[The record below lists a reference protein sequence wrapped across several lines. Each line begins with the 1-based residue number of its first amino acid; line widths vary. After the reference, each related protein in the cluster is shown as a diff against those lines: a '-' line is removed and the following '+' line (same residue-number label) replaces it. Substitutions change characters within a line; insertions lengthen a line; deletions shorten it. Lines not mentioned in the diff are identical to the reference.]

1 MIDKSEIYK
10 WWKLFKDE
18 KDLVEIRILGKRSFS
33 GYYKNIDNLIR
44 DVEKFDND
52 PELQIYYTLNYINE
66 GCYGRAQNEKIA
78 MSPKSTTNDTDIIGR
93 KFVLID
99 LDPKRTTN
107 VNSSNE
113 ELQLARRKA
122 ADIYKFLLANGFN
135 EPIVCCSGNGFHI
148 NIPCRIG
155 VSEETDNLIKRFL
168 LALSMLFSDDK
179 VEVDEKV
186 FNRARIS
193 KLYGTTAKKGANIPE
208 RPWRMSKIL
217 KYPDE
222 IKPVDIE
229 YFKKIADMYPEDEIK
244 PSSDN
249 NYSKEKFDLVSFL
262 DNHDIKYRVQSIA
275 GGRKYILEHCVFNP
289 DHKNKDAVIFQRDNG
304 AISYVCLHNSCS
316 HYTWKDVRLK
326 FEPNAY
332 DKKDYKEFQYKQRYY
347 GQIEVPFEPV
357 KETEEKGKKWLSFK
371 DIKTTKI
378 SDVTAIPT
386 GFTTLDRA
394 IKGLLL
400 GEVTLLSGIN
410 GSGKSSLLNI
420 VMINAIQRGFKT
432 ACFSGELTPE
442 NMKRW
447 MFLPTAGKQY
457 SIKDPNHDNVYD
469 VDDRVVERIEDWFEG
484 KFFLFNN
491 DYGNRYEQILSDI
504 KEIITEK
511 GVRLLVIDNLMAV
524 NLGEKGDK
532 NDRQKNFILEV
543 VEMAKKY
550 QVHIIIV
557 AHPRKES
564 GNQTLLRK
572 ESISGSS
579 DLGNAVQN
587 IAIVH
592 RVGEDFVKRAS
603 EFFGKQKVE
612 KYMEYSNVLELC
624 KNRSMGVVDFLVGM
638 YFEPET
644 RRFKNYQAECLH
656 YGWEEQP
663 SQGYI
668 KYMENQKVN
677 DYLNRNNPDYESKSS
692 DLDKFQQQYDNA
704 SSNLPFGFSVGEA
717 PF

>member
-18 KDLVEIRILGKRSFS
+18 ENLVEIRILGKRSFS

-52 PELQIYYTLNYINE
+52 PELQIYYTLNYIND
-66 GCYGRAQNEKIA
+66 GCYGRAQNEKIV
-78 MSPKSTTNDTDIIGR
+78 MSPKSTTNDADIIGR

-99 LDPKRTTN
+99 LDPKRTSN
-107 VNSSNE
+107 VNSSEE
-113 ELQLARRKA
+113 ELQFARRKA
-122 ADIYKFLLANGFN
+122 AEIYKFLLANGFN
-135 EPIVCCSGNGFHI
+135 EPIVCCSGNGYHL

-155 VSEETDNLIKRFL
+155 VSDETDNLIKRFL

-193 KLYGTTAKKGANIPE
+193 KLYGTTAKKGANITE

-229 YFKKIADMYPEDEIK
+229 YFKKIADMYPEDVVK

-249 NYSKEKFDLVSFL
+249 QFSTEKFDLVSFL
-262 DNHDIKYRVQSIA
+262 DKHGIGYRVENVA
-275 GGRKYILEHCVFNP
+275 GGKKYILGHCVFNP
-289 DHKNKDAVIFQRDNG
+289 DHRNKDAVIFQRDNG

-326 FEPNAY
+326 FEPDAY

-347 GQIEVPFEPV
+347 SQTYVPFEPI
-357 KETEEKGKKWLSFK
+357 KESEEKGKKWLSFK

-378 SDVTAIPT
+378 SDAIAIPT

-400 GEVTLLSGIN
+400 GEVTLLSGVN
-410 GSGKSSLLNI
+410 GSGKSSWLNI
-420 VMINAIQRGFKT
+420 VMINAIQRGFNT

-469 VDDRVVERIEDWFEG
+469 VDDRVVGKIEDWFDG

-504 KEIITEK
+504 KGIISEK
-511 GVRLLVIDNLMAV
+511 RVRLLIIDNLMAV

-543 VEMAKKY
+543 VEIAKKY

-612 KYMEYSNVLELC
+612 KYMEYSNVLEFC

-656 YGWEEQP
+656 YGWEDQPTQQSLSYEQP
-663 SQGYI
+663 Q
-668 KYMENQKVN
+668 
-677 DYLNRNNPDYESKSS
+677 S
-692 DLDKFQQQYDNA
+692 DLQNLQQQYDSVPSGMPFA
-704 SSNLPFGFSVGEA
+704 PSNGDEA

>member
-18 KDLVEIRILGKRSFS
+18 KDLVEVRILGKKAFS
-33 GYYKNIDNLIR
+33 GYYKSIDKLIADIER
-44 DVEKFDND
+44 FDND
-52 PELQIYYTLNYINE
+52 PDEQIYYTLNYVND
-66 GCYGRAQNEKIA
+66 GCYGRAQNEKLVV
-78 MSPKSTTNDTDIIGR
+78 SPKSTTTDGDIIGR
-93 KFVLID
+93 KFILID
-99 LDPKRTTN
+99 LDPKRTSN
-107 VNSSNE
+107 VNSSDT
-113 ELQLARRKA
+113 ELYLARKKA
-122 ADIYKFLLANGFN
+122 AEIYKFLLANGFN

-148 NIPCRIG
+148 NVPCRIG

-193 KLYGTTAKKGANIPE
+193 KLYGTTAKKGANIPD
-208 RPWRMSKIL
+208 RPYRMSKIL

-229 YFKKIADMYPEDEIK
+229 YFKKIADMYPEDVIK

-249 NYSKEKFDLVSFL
+249 HYSSEKFELVSFL
-262 DNHDIKYRVQSIA
+262 DKHGIRYKVENVA
-275 GGRKYILEHCVFNP
+275 GGKKYILEHCVFNP

-326 FEPNAY
+326 FEPDAY

-347 GQIEVPFEPV
+347 GQIDVPFEPI
-357 KETEEKGKKWLSFK
+357 KESEEKGKKWLTFK

-378 SDVTAIPT
+378 SDAIAIPT

-410 GSGKSSLLNI
+410 GSGKSSWLNI
-420 VMINAIQRGFKT
+420 VMINAIQRGFKV

-457 SIKDPNHDNVYD
+457 SIKDPNYDNVYD
-469 VDDRVVERIEDWFEG
+469 VDDKVVPKIEEWFDD

-504 KEIITEK
+504 KEIVTEK
-511 GVRLLVIDNLMAV
+511 STRLIIIDNLMAV
-524 NLGEKGDK
+524 NLGDKGDK
-532 NDRQKNFILEV
+532 NDKQKNFILDIV
-543 VEMAKKY
+543 DFAKKY
-550 QVHIIIV
+550 QVHVVIV

-587 IAIVH
+587 IGIVH

-612 KYMEYSNVLELC
+612 KYMEYNNVLELC

-644 RRFKNYQAECLH
+644 KRFKNYQAECLH
-656 YGWEEQP
+656 YGWEDQP
-663 SQGYI
+663 KQQSLTYD
-668 KYMENQKVN
+668 K
-677 DYLNRNNPDYESKSS
+677 PSS
-692 DLDKFQQQYDNA
+692 SLQSFQQQYDSV
-704 SSNLPFGFSVGEA
+704 SSDMPFAPSDGVDA

>member
-33 GYYKNIDNLIR
+33 GYYKNIENLIR

-52 PELQIYYTLNYINE
+52 PELQIYYTLNYLNE
-66 GCYGRAQNEKIA
+66 GCYGRAQNERIT
-78 MSPKSTTNDTDIIGR
+78 MNPKSTTTDTDVIGR

-99 LDPKRTTN
+99 LDPKRTSN
-107 VNSSNE
+107 VNSSEE
-113 ELQLARRKA
+113 ELYLSRKKA
-122 ADIYKFLLANGFN
+122 ADIYKFLIENGFN

-148 NIPCRIG
+148 NVPCRIG
-155 VSEETDNLIKRFL
+155 ISPENDNLIKRFL
-168 LALSMLFSDDK
+168 MALSMLFTDDR

-186 FNRARIS
+186 FNPARIS

-222 IKPVDIE
+222 VKPVDIE
-229 YFKKIADMYPEDEIK
+229 YFKKIAELYPEDEIK

-262 DNHDIKYRVQSIA
+262 DKHGIRYRVENVAS
-275 GGRKYILEHCVFNP
+275 GKKYILEHCVFNP
-289 DHKNKDAVIFQRDNG
+289 DHKKKDAVIFQRDNG
-304 AISYVCLHNSCS
+304 AISYVCMHNSCS

-326 FEPNAY
+326 FEPDAY

-347 GQIEVPFEPV
+347 GQVDVKFEPI
-357 KETEEKGKKWLSFK
+357 KETEEKGKKWLTFK

-378 SDVTAIPT
+378 SDAIAIPT
-386 GFTTLDRA
+386 GFTALDRA

-410 GSGKSSLLNI
+410 GSGKSSWLNI
-420 VMINAIQRGFKT
+420 IMINSIQRGFKV

-457 SIKDPNHDNVYD
+457 SVKDPNHDNVYD
-469 VDDRVVERIEDWFEG
+469 VDDKVVGKIEDWYDG
-484 KFFLFNN
+484 KFYLFNN
-491 DYGNRYEQILSDI
+491 DYGNRYEQILSDV
-504 KEIITEK
+504 KEIVSEK
-511 GVRLLVIDNLMAV
+511 GTRLIVIDNLMAV

-532 NDRQKNFILEV
+532 NDKQKNFILEI
-543 VEMAKKY
+543 VEFAKKY
-550 QVHIIIV
+550 QVHVIVV

-587 IAIVH
+587 IAIIH
-592 RVGEDFVKRAS
+592 RVGEDFMKRAS
-603 EFFGKQKVE
+603 EFFGKQKTE
-612 KYMEYSNVLELC
+612 KYMEYNNVLELC

-644 RRFKNYQAECLH
+644 RRFKNYQAETIH

-663 SQGYI
+663 TQGYLN
-668 KYMENQKVN
+668 YMEKQKIE
-677 DYLNRNNPDYESKSS
+677 DYLNRDNPNYE
-692 DLDKFQQQYDNA
+692 QQVYEPQPDNI
-704 SSNLPFGFSVGEA
+704 PFGMPSAEEA

>member
-18 KDLVEIRILGKRSFS
+18 KDLVEVRILGKKTFS
-33 GYYKNIDNLIR
+33 GYYKDVNKLISDIER
-44 DVEKFDND
+44 FDND
-52 PELQIYYTLNYINE
+52 PDFQIYYTLNYINDA
-66 GCYGRAQNEKIA
+66 CYGRPQNEKLV
-78 MSPKSTTNDTDIIGR
+78 MSPKSTTTDNDIIGR

-99 LDPKRTTN
+99 LDPKRATS

-113 ELQLARRKA
+113 ELRFARNKA
-122 ADIYKFLLANGFN
+122 GDIYRFLLANGFN
-135 EPIVCCSGNGFHI
+135 EPIVCCSGNGYHI

-155 VSEETDNLIKRFL
+155 VSEETDNLLKRFL
-168 LALSMLFSDDK
+168 LALSMLFSDER

-193 KLYGTTAKKGANIPE
+193 KLYGTTAKKGANITE
-208 RPWRMSKIL
+208 RPYRLSKIL
-217 KYPDE
+217 SCPDE
-222 IKPVDIE
+222 IKPVDIA
-229 YFKKIADMYPEDEIK
+229 YFKKIADMYPEDEVK

-249 NYSKEKFDLVSFL
+249 HFSNEKFDLVSFL
-262 DNHDIKYRVQSIA
+262 DKHGISYKTENVA
-275 GGRKYILEHCVFNP
+275 GGRKYVLDHCVFNP
-289 DHKNKDAVIFQRDNG
+289 EHKGKDAVIFQRDNG
-304 AISYVCLHNSCS
+304 AISYVCFHNSCS

-326 FEPNAY
+326 YEPDAY
-332 DKKDYKEFQYKQRYY
+332 DKKDYKEFQYKQRYFNQAY
-347 GQIEVPFEPV
+347 IPYEPI
-357 KETEEKGKKWLSFK
+357 KENAEKGKKWLSFK

-378 SDVTAIPT
+378 SDALAIPT

-410 GSGKSSLLNI
+410 GSGKSSWLNI
-420 VMINAIQRGFKT
+420 IMLNAVQRGFNV
-432 ACFSGELTPE
+432 ACFSGELTGE

-457 SIKDPNHDNVYD
+457 SVKDPNHDNLYD
-469 VDDRVVERIEDWFEG
+469 VDDRVVSKIEDWYDG

-504 KEIITEK
+504 KEVVSEK
-511 GVRLLVIDNLMAV
+511 NVRLVVIDNLMAV
-524 NLGEKGDK
+524 NLGDKGDK
-532 NDRQKNFILEV
+532 NDKQKNFILEV
-543 VEMAKKY
+543 VELSKKY
-550 QVHIIIV
+550 QIHVVIV

-587 IAIVH
+587 IMIVH
-592 RVGEDFVKRAS
+592 RVGEDFVKRAG
-603 EFFGKQKVE
+603 EFFGKQRVE
-612 KYMEYSNVLELC
+612 KYMEYGNVVEIC
-624 KNRSMGVVDFLVGM
+624 KNRSFGVVDFLVGM

-663 SQGYI
+663 SQQSI
-668 KYMENQKVN
+668 S
-677 DYLNRNNPDYESKSS
+677 YEPPMS
-692 DLDKFQQQYDNA
+692 DLQSFQQQFDDTP
-704 SSNLPFGFSVGEA
+704 SGMPFGMPLEGEA

>member
-18 KDLVEIRILGKRSFS
+18 KDLVEVRILGKKSFS
-33 GYYKNIDNLIR
+33 GYYKDIDKLIADIER
-44 DVEKFDND
+44 FDND
-52 PELQIYYTLNYINE
+52 PEEQIYFTLNYVNE
-66 GCYGRAQNEKIA
+66 GCYGRAQHEKLI
-78 MSPKSTTNDTDIIGR
+78 MSPKSTTTDADIVGR

-99 LDPKRTTN
+99 LDPERTSN
-107 VNSSNE
+107 VNSSDE
-113 ELQLARRKA
+113 ELYYARKKA
-122 ADIYKFLLANGFN
+122 ADIYNFLLANGFN
-135 EPIVCCSGNGFHI
+135 EPIVCASGNGIHVV
-148 NIPCRIG
+148 IPCRIG
-155 VSEETDNLIKRFL
+155 VSPETDNLIKRFL

-179 VEVDEKV
+179 VKVDEKV

-208 RPWRMSKIL
+208 RPWRMSRIL

-229 YFKKIADMYPEDEIK
+229 YFKKIADMYPEDVIK
-244 PSSDN
+244 PSSSN
-249 NYSKEKFDLVSFL
+249 HYSSEKFDLVSFL
-262 DNHDIKYRVQSIA
+262 DKHGLRYKVEDVA
-275 GGRKYILEHCVFNP
+275 GGKKYVLEHCVFNP

-304 AISYVCLHNSCS
+304 AISYVCLHNSCN
-316 HYTWKDVRLK
+316 HYTWKDVRVK
-326 FEPNAY
+326 FEPDAY
-332 DKKDYKEFQYKQRYY
+332 DKKDYKEFEYKQRYY
-347 GQIEVPFEPV
+347 SQQPVPYEPV
-357 KETEEKGKKWLSFK
+357 KENKEKGKKWLSFK
-371 DIKTTKI
+371 DVKTTKI
-378 SDVTAIPT
+378 SDSVAIPT
-386 GFTTLDRA
+386 GFTALDRA

-400 GEVTLLSGIN
+400 GEVTLMSGIN
-410 GSGKSSLLNI
+410 GSGKSSILNI
-420 VMINAIQRGFKT
+420 IMINAVQRGFKV

-447 MFLPTAGKQY
+447 MFLPAAGKQY
-457 SIKDPNHDNVYD
+457 SIKGPNHDNVYD
-469 VDDRVVERIEDWFEG
+469 VDDRVVSRIEDWFED
-484 KFFLFNN
+484 KFYLYNN
-491 DYGNRYEQILSDI
+491 EYGNRYEQILSDI
-504 KEIITEK
+504 KEIITEQS
-511 GVRLLVIDNLMAV
+511 VSLLVIDNLMAV
-524 NLGEKGDK
+524 DLGEKGDK
-532 NDRQKNFILEV
+532 NDRQKNFILKV

-587 IAIVH
+587 IVIAH
-592 RVGEDFVKRAS
+592 RVGEDFIKRAS

-612 KYMEYSNVLELC
+612 KYMEYSNILEIA

-656 YGWEEQP
+656 YGWEEPPIQRELLP
-663 SQGYI
+663 
-668 KYMENQKVN
+668 
-677 DYLNRNNPDYESKSS
+677 
-692 DLDKFQQQYDNA
+692 QQETSPVQSNEFTDNM
-704 SSNLPFGFSVGEA
+704 PFGEPTEEV